1 MNALWA
7 GARTGNRLAVV
18 DLIAYV
24 VLAFGIGL
32 ATAVALGGVVLL
44 LAHDAQAAAA
54 VQQAA
59 QPDAAGSGWDILSG
73 GLTLLLAGGLIVSA
87 RHRPAAREI
96 TK

>member
-24 VLAFGIGL
+24 VLAFGVGL

-54 VQQAA
+54 ATQ
-59 QPDAAGSGWDILSG
+59 DAAGAGWDILAG
-73 GLTLLLAGGLIVSA
+73 ALALLLAAGVAFVA
-87 RHRPAAREI
+87 RHRPALR
-96 TK
+96 KGSK